1 MDYRVILIPDDN
13 GTVLV
18 SFPDFPE
25 VHTFGNDEDEAL
37 TRALDAFETAL
48 EAYMKDKRAIPA
60 PSTPKKKDRTMMIP
74 AMVAAK
80 IDLYRALRESKTTKS
95 ALARKLGWHVPQ
107 VDRLFNVRHQS
118 KLEQLEAAAA
128 ALGKRLEVRVA

>member
-25 VHTFGNDEDEAL
+25 VHTFGNDEDDAL

-60 PSTPKKKDRTMMIP
+60 PSAPKKRDRTITIP

-80 IDLYRALRESKTTKS
+80 IDLYRALRESKTTKY

-118 KLEQLEAAAA
+118 KLEQLEAAAT